1 MQVYTAMYAPN
12 TGPFLL
18 LCATVPP
25 LVAMVSMIVIRP
37 IEAPKRKDDTDKS
50 KFSTL
55 YVSRDSGLHIQP
67 VCKMN
72 QGTFTT
78 NVLTCRQ

>member
-1 MQVYTAMYAPN
+1 MYAPN

-55 YVSRDSGLHIQP
+55 YVSRDSGLHM
-67 VCKMN
+67 VSFC
-72 QGTFTT
+72 TT
-78 NVLTCRQ
+78 CLQNEPRHIYYKCSYMQTVI